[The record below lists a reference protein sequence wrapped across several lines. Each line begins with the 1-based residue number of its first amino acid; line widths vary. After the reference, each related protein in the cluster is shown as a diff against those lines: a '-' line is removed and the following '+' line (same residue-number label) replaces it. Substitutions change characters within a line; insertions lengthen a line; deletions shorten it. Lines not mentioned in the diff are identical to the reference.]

1 MTAYQYSH
9 MSGTQVA
16 DVMTKNLRP
25 LGTGLASCR
34 TKVYLYKYIL
44 IGNIFGGSIM
54 ELYEAMKSRRTTY
67 MLKPESPI
75 SDEHIE
81 QIVGDCL
88 KYTPSAFHSETA
100 RVIALFG
107 ENHAKLW
114 SIVMETL
121 RAHVA
126 PEKFGPTEAKVN
138 GFAAG
143 YATLLFYEDQD
154 PVKALQAQF
163 PRYADNFPL
172 WSLQSSGMV
181 QYAIWTALES
191 EGFGVNIQ
199 HYNPIID
206 EEVAR
211 TFDVPDSWNLITQMI
226 MGTPT
231 AQPGPLMYKPIADRL
246 VVKR

>member
-1 MTAYQYSH
+1 
-9 MSGTQVA
+9 
-16 DVMTKNLRP
+16 
-25 LGTGLASCR
+25 
-34 TKVYLYKYIL
+34 
-44 IGNIFGGSIM
+44 M
-54 ELYEAMKSRRTTY
+54 ELYEAMRTRRTKY
-67 MLKPESPI
+67 MINSESPI
-75 SDEHIE
+75 SDERIE

-88 KYTPSAFHSETA
+88 KFTPSAFHSETA

-107 ENHAKLW
+107 ENHDKLW

-126 PEKFGPTEAKVN
+126 AEKFGPTEAKIS

-143 YATLLFYEDQD
+143 HATLLFYEDQE
-154 PVKALQAQF
+154 PIEALQKQF

-191 EGFGVNIQ
+191 EGLGVNIQ

-206 EEVAR
+206 DEVAA
-211 TFDVPDSWNLITQMI
+211 TFDVPVSWKLITQMVL
-226 MGTPT
+226 GTPT
-231 AQPGPLMYKPIADRL
+231 AEPGELVYKPMEERL
-246 VVKR
+246 LVRK